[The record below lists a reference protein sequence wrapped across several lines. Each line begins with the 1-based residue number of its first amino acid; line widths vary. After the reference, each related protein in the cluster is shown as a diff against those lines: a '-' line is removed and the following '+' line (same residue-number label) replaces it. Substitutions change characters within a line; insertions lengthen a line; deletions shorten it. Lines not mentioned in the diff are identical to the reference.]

1 LSPIRGG
8 DSGGEENFFSREK
21 KLFPIPQP
29 HPFSRKARYFEGKY
43 IFTFRELLS
52 SSCFFYFNRKDTL
65 TGKPVIHIVAIR

>member
-1 LSPIRGG
+1 M
-8 DSGGEENFFSREK
+8 SRPPGFPEK
-21 KLFPIPQP
+21 KRFFARSAPRP

-52 SSCFFYFNRKDTL
+52 SSCFFYFNRKGTL